1 MARDYRVLL
10 VDLAKGFGGAEVR
23 VLTQAGALQGVVQE
37 CKVATLQGSVLHA
50 RLQEE
55 GLPHEVLTVSRS
67 SPRLL
72 LVLRGLIQRGGY
84 QIVDAHNV
92 QSILWG
98 HLAAVLAG
106 ARGRVATIHSDYGR
120 EYSGLKGRFYE
131 AVLWLNRRVVRQIIN
146 VTEVL
151 QQKSEQAGDGHRSTL
166 IHNAVPV
173 PPHPYEGQNTQLR
186 NELGVTE
193 TDFVVGKIARLKP
206 VKGHKYLIEAFTH
219 LSDRPDIKLVIVG
232 DGPLEAELK
241 AQVEAL
247 SLQERV
253 VFTGFRTDIPQVM
266 QAVDC
271 VCMASLSEALP
282 YTVLEAASYARPLL
296 VTEVG
301 GLATLLA
308 NGETAIMVPARDP
321 QALAEGIRRL
331 VEDPGMA
338 RQLGVAAY
346 EMVRDSFSVDVML
359 ESILEVY
366 DQAVQT

>member
-1 MARDYRVLL
+1 
-10 VDLAKGFGGAEVR
+10 
-23 VLTQAGALQGVVQE
+23 
-37 CKVATLQGSVLHA
+37 
-50 RLQEE
+50 
-55 GLPHEVLTVSRS
+55 
-67 SPRLL
+67 
-72 LVLRGLIQRGGY
+72 
-84 QIVDAHNV
+84 
-92 QSILWG
+92 
-98 HLAAVLAG
+98 
-106 ARGRVATIHSDYGR
+106 
-120 EYSGLKGRFYE
+120 
-131 AVLWLNRRVVRQIIN
+131 
-146 VTEVL
+146 
-151 QQKSEQAGDGHRSTL
+151 
-166 IHNAVPV
+166 
-173 PPHPYEGQNTQLR
+173 
-186 NELGVTE
+186 LGVTE
-193 TDFVVGKIARLKP
+193 ADFVVGKIARLKP
-206 VKGHKYLIEAFTH
+206 VKGHKYLIEAFVH
-219 LSDRPDIKLVIVG
+219 LTDRPDIKLVIVG

-308 NGETAIMVPARDP
+308 DGETAIMVPARDP
-321 QALAEGIRRL
+321 LALAKGIRRL